1 MARVLSLIMCTAMLV
16 SLAGCGNGQKPPTY
30 QENKKM
36 VLDLLKTDDGKDTI
50 RDLLKDSEMR
60 QAIVLDDPIVR
71 KTVVQTLTT
80 EQGQKLWRQLFNDP
94 DFSEQLAK
102 TMESENEKLLKQ
114 MMKDPG
120 YQGMM
125 MDILKTPE
133 MQQQYLS
140 LLKTKPFRGQIE
152 QTIGELMATPLYKKR
167 LADAIIAALKKEQE
181 KSESQQSSESQENP

>member
-1 MARVLSLIMCTAMLV
+1 MSRVLSLILCAALLSGLV
-16 SLAGCGNGQKPPTY
+16 GCGSGQEQPTY

-36 VLDLLKTDDGKDTI
+36 VLDLLKTDEGKDTI

-71 KTVVQTLTT
+71 KTIVQTLTT
-80 EQGQKLWRQLFNDP
+80 EQGQKLWKQLFSDP

-152 QTIGELMATPLYKKR
+152 QTISELMATPLYKKR
-167 LADAIIAALKKEQE
+167 LANAIIAALKKEQE
-181 KSESQQSSESQENP
+181 KSESQQNSESQENP